1 MDMEPGAV
9 RVWGDL
15 ACPWAT
21 LAVHRL
27 HAARART
34 GLEGEV
40 RFDLRAFPLELV
52 NARPTPR
59 HLLDAEIPVVGAL
72 APDFGWQI
80 WHGDPA
86 AYPATVLLALE
97 AVQAAKEQSAAA
109 SEQLDLALR
118 RAFFVESR
126 SFGMRHVTLE
136 VAATCADVD
145 VALLAAALDDGRA
158 RRTVFEQWQ
167 AAEQAGVQGS
177 PHVFLP
183 DGTDI
188 FNPGISTHWRGEK
201 PRGFP
206 VVDGDDPAVYDDLLK
221 RAAA

>member
-1 MDMEPGAV
+1 MDVEPGTV
-9 RVWGDL
+9 VLWGDL

-27 HAARART
+27 HGARHRL

-52 NARPTPR
+52 NTRPTPR
-59 HLLDAEIPVVGAL
+59 HELDAEIPVLGAL
-72 APDFGWQI
+72 APDFGWEI

-118 RAFFVESR
+118 RALFADSR
-126 SFGMRHVTLE
+126 PIGMRHVILD
-136 VAATCADVD
+136 VAARCRDVD
-145 VALLAAALDDGRA
+145 VAALAAALDDGRA
-158 RRTVFEQWQ
+158 RRALLEQLQ
-167 AAEQAGVQGS
+167 AAEEAGVQGS
-177 PHVFLP
+177 PHLFLA
-183 DGTDI
+183 DGTDV
-188 FNPGISTHWRGEK
+188 FNPGITTHWQGEK